1 MFWLEANLDHGLIVF
16 VIFGQGPNL
25 VVAPSPATLI
35 WRGPAWELVFKQPS
49 LKKSCNEI
57 LEGGP
62 ERKFLLNNHL
72 WKNPAKT
79 CSCAMQSKKRTK
91 STKLEP
97 ADYQLLCHDG
107 TQRLT
112 SSYNLFIFT
121 KPGKVGLWGRRRSSH
136 QCQWSKEP
144 LHSSSPLEEFSP
156 KIKIVFFCRKNRPF
170 LNLDGELGEGWRNV
184 AGPEPSRVPA
194 QSTHQILMWDQIW
207 GWDAVKIRDNY
218 IW

>member
-1 MFWLEANLDHGLIVF
+1 
-16 VIFGQGPNL
+16 
-25 VVAPSPATLI
+25 
-35 WRGPAWELVFKQPS
+35 
-49 LKKSCNEI
+49 
-57 LEGGP
+57 
-62 ERKFLLNNHL
+62 
-72 WKNPAKT
+72 
-79 CSCAMQSKKRTK
+79 MQSKKRTK

-97 ADYQLLCHDG
+97 ADYQLLWRH
-107 TQRLT
+107 TKT

-156 KIKIVFFCRKNRPF
+156 KIKIVFFCRKKRPF
-170 LNLDGELGEGWRNV
+170 LNLDGELGKGWRNV
-184 AGPEPSRVPA
+184 AGPEPSSVPA
-194 QSTHQILMWDQIW
+194 QSTHQILMWDLAGRKVWLPVKPGFVDQIW